1 MNSRDRL
8 LAFLEEYSKEVKNIC
23 YVKHGEINYPRNN
36 NVSKLQRLRIAVNQ
50 LGIEIEKGKAE

>member
-8 LAFLEEYSKEVKNIC
+8 IAFLEEYAKEVKNIG
-23 YVKHGEINYPRNN
+23 YIKHGEHNYPRNN

-50 LGIEIEKGKAE
+50 LGIEIEKGKGE